1 MSDDETEGSMGPLG
15 MERTSKQQQKF
26 AAVGV
31 ADQRVVVGGSEPPAG
46 VRDARVRGV
55 NAEYFAHRRGVAED
69 EDRRRRDGRAR
80 HR

>member
-26 AAVGV
+26 AAVGATGQPV
-31 ADQRVVVGGSEPPAG
+31 AVRPRPPAG
-46 VRDARVRGV
+46 ARDARVGGV

-69 EDRRRRDGRAR
+69 EDKRRR
-80 HR
+80 